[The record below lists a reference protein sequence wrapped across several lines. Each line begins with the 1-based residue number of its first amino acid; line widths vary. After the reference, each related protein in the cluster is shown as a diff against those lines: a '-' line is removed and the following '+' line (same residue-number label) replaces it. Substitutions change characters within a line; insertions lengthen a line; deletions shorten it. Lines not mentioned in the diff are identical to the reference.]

1 MSRENGADA
10 GGRRVAAAAALLAAS
25 FFLSR
30 VLGFVREAVLAYR
43 LGVGAD
49 TDAYYAAFQIPD
61 MLNHFLGI
69 GALSIALIPLYT
81 RIRSERG
88 EEAANR
94 VFATV
99 LGTLGVVALAATSV
113 LWWFAEPLVALQ
125 FPDFTPDKQAL
136 TVHLTRIVL
145 PAQIFFVCGGII
157 RAVLMAKGR
166 FGAQAAAPLIYNA
179 GIIAGG
185 LFLAPLMGVE
195 GFAWGA
201 LLGAALGP
209 FGYAL
214 LDARGRV
221 PLRLRVAPLD
231 PDFLRYLLLAAPLM
245 IGVTLL
251 TMDEWYDRWFGGM
264 LGEGTIALVV
274 YARRL
279 MQAPVAVL
287 GQTAATAALPTLSKL
302 VAEARWEELSSLVLR
317 TLQIAIGLGVLAGAA
332 TFALADPFVVLV
344 YLRGAF
350 GESDARAVADTLRV
364 FSLAVPAWIAQMIA
378 VRPFYARRDFWRPM
392 LLGTAVALLAIPLY
406 LALGPPFGARGLAG
420 AGALAITANALAT
433 LALARWLHGAPHFAP
448 LASTA
453 LRALLISL
461 PAAAAAFYCQP
472 GLGGATGAL
481 VDLAVGGIV
490 FALFAIAGVLLA
502 GDAPMRETL
511 SGTWRSLTG
520 PLRRA

>member
-1 MSRENGADA
+1 MNGERAGDA
-10 GGRRVAAAAALLAAS
+10 GGRRVATAAALLAAS

-43 LGVGAD
+43 VGVGAD

-61 MLNHFLGI
+61 MLSYFLGL

-99 LGTLGVVALAATSV
+99 LGTLGLVAVLATSL
-113 LWWFAEPLVALQ
+113 LWCFAEPLVALQ
-125 FPDFTPDKQAL
+125 FPRFGPEQQAL
-136 TVHLTRIVL
+136 TVRLTRIVL
-145 PAQIFFVCGGII
+145 PAQIFFVCGGIV
-157 RAVLMAKGR
+157 RAVLMAQGR
-166 FGAQAAAPLIYNA
+166 FGAQAAAPLVYNA

-185 LFLAPLMGVE
+185 VLLAPALGVE

-201 LLGAALGP
+201 LAGAALGP

-251 TMDEWYDRWFGGM
+251 TMDEWYDRWFGGV

-279 MQAPVAVL
+279 MQAPVAVV

-317 TLQIAIGLGVLAGAA
+317 TLQVAIGLGVLAGAA
-332 TFALADPFVVLV
+332 AFALADPFVALV

-364 FSLAVPAWIAQMIA
+364 FSLAVPAWILQTVA

-392 LLGTAVALLAIPLY
+392 LLGTVVALVAIPLY

-433 LALARWLHGAPHFAP
+433 LALARRLHGAPHFAP

-453 LRALLISL
+453 LRSILISL
-461 PAAAAAFYCQP
+461 PAAAAAFYCLP
-472 GLGGATGAL
+472 GLGGAIGAL
-481 VDLAVGGIV
+481 VDFAVGGIV
-490 FALFAIAGVLLA
+490 FALLAIAGVLLV

-511 SGTWRSLTG
+511 SEVRDSLARR
-520 PLRRA
+520 RRAA